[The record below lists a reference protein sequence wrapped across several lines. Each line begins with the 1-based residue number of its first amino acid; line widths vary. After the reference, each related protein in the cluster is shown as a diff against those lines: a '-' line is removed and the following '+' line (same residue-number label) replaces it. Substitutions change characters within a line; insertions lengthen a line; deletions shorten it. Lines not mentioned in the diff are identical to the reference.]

1 MALAFIL
8 GTLMIVLIRL
18 APLHAVIALTV
29 VRASLE
35 GLSDHVIVRPLG
47 LQLSVPDLI
56 TVALLIGGCWW
67 LVSKVVAGS
76 FDWGIPTLLPTLL
89 FLSVATL
96 SLLYSSSWT
105 LGARDIFKFAG
116 AYCAFLIIMQSRP
129 DSQKLRLLLTLV
141 AFSAVLPICVG
152 WYQFTH
158 SIGKPGE
165 FHGGLRIQATFDHPN
180 TYGFFLVSIL
190 AAIWGLLRVVEG
202 KRRGLVVAIGISAFV
217 SIFMTL
223 SRNTWGALGILVL
236 VVGYR
241 HRRILLGV
249 AMATVGVIVVMPRT
263 LTAATSLASPRSGSN
278 RGSSLLGR
286 IDLWTRDINFWRTS
300 PILGHGWGTT
310 QVETGSLD
318 HNDFL
323 RALVEGGILGFLTY
337 VVFMISIVRAG
348 WASARGRTD
357 LPLSFFGLSLG
368 YLSVSAASNN
378 FGKGAFQFYFWV
390 IAAISLLWT
399 QLSPPASNP
408 SSAVKRAFLGDSHHP
423 ITISGSPPAAMIE
436 KEVRRE

>member
-1 MALAFIL
+1 MALAFVL
-8 GTLMIVLIRL
+8 GTLSIVLIRL
-18 APLHAVIALTV
+18 APLHAVTALTL

-35 GLSDHVIVRPLG
+35 GLSEHVIVRPLG

-67 LVSKVVAGS
+67 LLGEIVGRR
-76 FDWGIPTLLPTLL
+76 FDWGMPTLIPTLL

-96 SLLYSSSWT
+96 SLLYSSSWA

-116 AYCAFLIIMQSRP
+116 AYCAFLIVMQSRP
-129 DSQKLRLLLTLV
+129 NAQKLRLLLTLV
-141 AFSAVLPICVG
+141 ALSAVFPILTG

-158 SIGKPGE
+158 SIGKPGQ

-180 TYGFFLVSIL
+180 TYGFFLVTIL
-190 AAIWGLLRVVEG
+190 AAIWGLLRIVEG
-202 KRRGLVVAIGISAFV
+202 RRRSFVVAVGISAFV

-223 SRNTWGALGILVL
+223 SRNTWGALAILVL

-263 LTAATSLASPRSGSN
+263 LTAAGSLATPRSGAN

-286 IDLWTRDINFWRTS
+286 IDLWTRDLNFWRTS

-310 QVETGSLD
+310 KGETGSLD

-323 RALVEGGILGFLTY
+323 RALVEGGVLGFLTY
-337 VVFMISIVRAG
+337 VVFMCSLVRAG
-348 WASARGRTD
+348 WRSAKGRTD

-368 YLSVSAASNN
+368 YLSVSVASNN

-390 IAAISLLWT
+390 IAAISFLWA
-399 QLSPPASNP
+399 QRPPPARNAP
-408 SSAVKRAFLGDSHHP
+408 SVGRPAFLGDSPHP
-423 ITISGSPPAAMIE
+423 ATSGGSPSVAMMEEGI
-436 KEVRRE
+436 RRD